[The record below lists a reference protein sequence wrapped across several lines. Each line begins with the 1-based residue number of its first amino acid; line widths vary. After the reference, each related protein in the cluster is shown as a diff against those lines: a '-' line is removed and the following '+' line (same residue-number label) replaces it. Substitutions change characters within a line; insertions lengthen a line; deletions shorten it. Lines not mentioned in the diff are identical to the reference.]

1 MPFLI
6 GGYTMYNHNLMLLEH
21 HNSNST
27 TAADSAAEFHKK
39 GDRLDNVQ
47 IAVIIA
53 LRHGG
58 FSISE
63 IKKRCNVAE
72 GTIGY
77 WCNPKE
83 RKRKLSSQRK
93 APKKIATDPQYK
105 DWINSSPDVAGY
117 PETPAVATDSTWW

>member
-1 MPFLI
+1 
-6 GGYTMYNHNLMLLEH
+6 MYNSNLMFLEH

-27 TAADSAAEFHKK
+27 TAADSAAESFHKK

-53 LRHGG
+53 LRQGG

-83 RKRKLSSQRK
+83 RRRKLSSQRK